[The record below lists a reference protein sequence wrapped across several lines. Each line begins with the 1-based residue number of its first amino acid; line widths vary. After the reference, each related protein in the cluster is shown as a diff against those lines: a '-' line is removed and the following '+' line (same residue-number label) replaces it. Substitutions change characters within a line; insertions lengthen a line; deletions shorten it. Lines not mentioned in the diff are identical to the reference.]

1 MTSTTTSTTDAPAR
15 SFLLGLIGTDLS
27 LSRTPPMH
35 EAEGLAQG
43 HPTVYRRIDVLT
55 DRLKERTLEQ
65 LLSSA
70 LDLGFDG
77 LNITHPF
84 KREVVALLDEIDP
97 VAARLGSVNTVAI
110 RDGRTVGYNTDV
122 TGYARGL
129 SEQLPDVAKRS
140 VVQVGAGGV
149 GNAIAF
155 ALAEAG
161 VEQLQIRD
169 VDASRA
175 AELAENLNTATGTS
189 IATGGGTEG
198 VEDAIA
204 AADGVVNA
212 TPLGMLSHPGTSF
225 DTSCLTP
232 GHWVSDV
239 VYMPVSTQLLQE
251 ARAVGCR
258 TLDGTHMAVYQAVD
272 AFGHFTGLAADA
284 ERMRATFQSL
294 G

>member
-1 MTSTTTSTTDAPAR
+1 MTHTPAR
-15 SFLLGLIGTDLS
+15 SFLFGLIGTDLS

-43 HPTVYRRIDVLT
+43 NPTVYRRLDVLT
-55 DRLKERTLEQ
+55 DQLKDRTLAEM
-65 LLSSA
+65 LDSA
-70 LDLGFDG
+70 IDLGFDG

-84 KREVVALLDEIDP
+84 KREVLDLLDEIDP
-97 VAARLGSVNTVAI
+97 IASRLGSVNTVAI
-110 RDGRTVGYNTDV
+110 RGGRTFGYNTDV

-129 SEQLPDVAKRS
+129 AEELPNVTKRS

-161 VEQLQIRD
+161 VEDLQIRD
-169 VDASRA
+169 VDGARA
-175 AELAENLNTATGTS
+175 AELAEKLNSATGTS
-189 IATGGGTEG
+189 VATGSGPDD
-198 VEDAIA
+198 VEEAIS

-232 GHWVSDV
+232 AHWVSDV
-239 VYMPVSTQLLQE
+239 VYMPVSTQLLQDAE
-251 ARAVGCR
+251 SVGCR
-258 TLDGTHMAVYQAVD
+258 TLSGAHMAVYQAVD
-272 AFGHFTGLAADA
+272 AFEHFTGSTADA
-284 ERMRATFQSL
+284 DRMRATFQSL

>member
-1 MTSTTTSTTDAPAR
+1 MPNPTAAPAR

-55 DRLKERTLEQ
+55 DRLTERTLEQ

-129 SEQLPDVAKRS
+129 SERLPDVAKRS

-175 AELAENLNTATGTS
+175 AELAENLNAATGTS
-189 IATGGGTEG
+189 VATGGGAEG

-251 ARAVGCR
+251 AQAVGCR

-272 AFGHFTGLAADA
+272 AFEHFTGLAADA

>member
-1 MTSTTTSTTDAPAR
+1 MTATPAR

-43 HPTVYRRIDVLT
+43 RPTVYRRLDVLT
-55 DRLKERTLEQ
+55 ERLKERPLDE

-84 KREVVALLDEIDP
+84 KREVLGLLDEVDP
-97 VAARLGSVNTVAI
+97 VATRLGSVNTVAI
-110 RDGRTVGYNTDV
+110 RDGRTFGYNTDV

-129 SEQLPDVAKRS
+129 AEQLPDVSKCS

-169 VDASRA
+169 VDAARA
-175 AELAENLNTATGTS
+175 AELAENLNAATGTS
-189 IATGGGTEG
+189 IATGRGPDG
-198 VEDAIA
+198 VEDAIV

-232 GHWVSDV
+232 DHWVSDV

-251 ARAVGCR
+251 AEAAGCR
-258 TLDGTHMAVYQAVD
+258 TLNGTHMAVYQAVD
-272 AFGHFTGLAADA
+272 AFEHFTGLTADA
-284 ERMRATFQSL
+284 DRMRKTFYSL

>member
-1 MTSTTTSTTDAPAR
+1 MASTASTSQR
-15 SFLLGLIGTDLS
+15 SFLFGLIGTDLS

-43 HPTVYRRIDVLT
+43 HPTVYRRIDALT
-55 DRLKERTLEQ
+55 ERLEGRPLAQ
-65 LLSSA
+65 LLNSA
-70 LDLGFDG
+70 IDVGYDG

-84 KREVVALLDEIDP
+84 KRDVLELLDEVDE
-97 VAARLGSVNTVAI
+97 VAARIGSVNTVAV
-110 RDGRTVGYNTDV
+110 RDGRTYGYNTDV

-129 SEQLPDVAKRS
+129 AEQLADVSLSS

-149 GNAIAF
+149 GNALAF

-161 VEQLQIRD
+161 VEDLQIRD
-169 VDASRA
+169 VDADRA
-175 AELAENLNTATGTS
+175 ADLADNLNKATGTS
-189 IATGGGTEG
+189 VATGAGPNG
-198 VEDAIA
+198 VENAIA
-204 AADGVVNA
+204 SAAGVVNA

-225 DTSCLTP
+225 DTSCLAP
-232 GHWVSDV
+232 AHWVSDV

-251 ARAVGCR
+251 AEAAGCR

-272 AFGHFTGLAADA
+272 AFEHFTGLAADA
-284 ERMRATFQSL
+284 DRMRTTFHSL

>member
-1 MTSTTTSTTDAPAR
+1 MSTTPAR
-15 SFLLGLIGTDLS
+15 SFLFGLIGSDLS
-27 LSRTPPMH
+27 LSRTPPLH

-43 HPTVYRRIDVLT
+43 HPTVYRRLDVLT
-55 DRLKERTLEQ
+55 DRLESRPLEQ

-70 LDLGFDG
+70 IDMGFDG

-84 KREVVALLDEIDP
+84 KREVLDLLDDVDP

-110 RDGRTVGYNTDV
+110 RDGRTTGHNTDV

-129 SEQLPDVAKRS
+129 SEQLPDVAKRA

-161 VEQLQIRD
+161 VQELQIRD
-169 VDASRA
+169 VDAERA
-175 AELAENLNTATGTS
+175 AELADKLNTATGTS
-189 IATGGGTEG
+189 VANGGGPDG
-198 VEDAIA
+198 VEDAVA

-251 ARAVGCR
+251 AAAAGCR

-272 AFGHFTGLAADA
+272 AFEHFTGLAADA
-284 ERMRATFQSL
+284 DRMRATFHSL

>member
-1 MTSTTTSTTDAPAR
+1 MNATATPAH

-43 HPTVYRRIDVLT
+43 HPTVYRRLDVLT
-55 DRLKERTLEQ
+55 DRLKDRSLDEI
-65 LLSSA
+65 LSSA
-70 LDLGFDG
+70 IDLGFDG

-84 KREVVALLDEIDP
+84 KREVLGLLDEIDP

-110 RDGRTVGYNTDV
+110 RDGRTYGYNTDV

-129 SEQLPDVAKRS
+129 AEQLPDISKRS

-161 VEQLQIRD
+161 VEELQIRD
-169 VDASRA
+169 VDAGRA

-189 IATGGGTEG
+189 VATGAGPDG
-198 VEDAIA
+198 VEEAIA

-232 GHWVSDV
+232 EHWVSDV

-251 ARAVGCR
+251 AEAAGCR
-258 TLDGTHMAVYQAVD
+258 TLNGTHMAVYQAVD
-272 AFGHFTGLAADA
+272 AFEHFTGLAADA
-284 ERMRATFQSL
+284 DRMRETFYSL

>member
-1 MTSTTTSTTDAPAR
+1 MSTTPAR
-15 SFLLGLIGTDLS
+15 SFLFGLIGSDLS
-27 LSRTPPMH
+27 LSRTPPLH

-43 HPTVYRRIDVLT
+43 HPTVYRRLDVLT
-55 DRLKERTLEQ
+55 DRLEGRSLEQ
-65 LLSSA
+65 MLSSA
-70 LDLGFDG
+70 IDMGFDG

-84 KREVVALLDEIDP
+84 KREVLDLLDDVDP

-110 RDGRTVGYNTDV
+110 RDGHTTGHNTDV

-129 SEQLPDVAKRS
+129 SEQLPDVAKRR

-161 VEQLQIRD
+161 VQELQIRD
-169 VDASRA
+169 VDAARA
-175 AELAENLNTATGTS
+175 AELADKLNAATGTS
-189 IATGGGTEG
+189 VATGGGHDG

-232 GHWVSDV
+232 QHWVSDV

-251 ARAVGCR
+251 AEAAGCR

-272 AFGHFTGLAADA
+272 AFEHFTGQPADA
-284 ERMRATFQSL
+284 ERMRATFHSL

>member
-1 MTSTTTSTTDAPAR
+1 MASTASTSQR
-15 SFLLGLIGTDLS
+15 SFLFGLIGTDLS

-43 HPTVYRRIDVLT
+43 HPTVYRRIDALT
-55 DRLKERTLEQ
+55 ERLEGRPLAQ
-65 LLSSA
+65 LLNSA
-70 LDLGFDG
+70 IDVGYDG

-84 KREVVALLDEIDP
+84 KRDVLELLDEVDE
-97 VAARLGSVNTVAI
+97 VAARIGSVNTVAV
-110 RDGRTVGYNTDV
+110 RDGRTYGYNTDV

-129 SEQLPDVAKRS
+129 AEQLADVSLSS

-149 GNAIAF
+149 GNALAF

-161 VEQLQIRD
+161 VEDLQIRD
-169 VDASRA
+169 VDADRA
-175 AELAENLNTATGTS
+175 ADLADNLNKATGTS
-189 IATGGGTEG
+189 VATGAGPNG
-198 VEDAIA
+198 VENAIA
-204 AADGVVNA
+204 SAAGVVNA

-232 GHWVSDV
+232 AHWVSDV

-251 ARAVGCR
+251 AEAAGCR

-272 AFGHFTGLAADA
+272 AFEHFTGLAADA
-284 ERMRATFQSL
+284 DRMRTTFHSL

>member
-1 MTSTTTSTTDAPAR
+1 MSTTPAR
-15 SFLLGLIGTDLS
+15 SFLFGLIGSDLS
-27 LSRTPPMH
+27 LSRTPPLH

-43 HPTVYRRIDVLT
+43 HPTVYRRLDVLT
-55 DRLKERTLEQ
+55 DRLESRPLEQ

-70 LDLGFDG
+70 IDMGFDG

-84 KREVVALLDEIDP
+84 KREALDLLDDVDP

-110 RDGRTVGYNTDV
+110 RDGRTTGHNTDV

-129 SEQLPDVAKRS
+129 SEQLPDVAKRA

-161 VEQLQIRD
+161 VQELQIRD
-169 VDASRA
+169 VDAERA
-175 AELAENLNTATGTS
+175 AELADKLNTATGTS
-189 IATGGGTEG
+189 VATGGGPDG
-198 VEDAIA
+198 VEDAVA

-251 ARAVGCR
+251 AAAAGCR

-272 AFGHFTGLAADA
+272 AFEHFTGQPADA
-284 ERMRATFQSL
+284 DRMRATFHSL

>member
-1 MTSTTTSTTDAPAR
+1 MSTTPAR
-15 SFLLGLIGTDLS
+15 SFLFGLIGSDLS
-27 LSRTPPMH
+27 LSRTPPLH

-43 HPTVYRRIDVLT
+43 HPTVYRRLDVLT
-55 DRLKERTLEQ
+55 DRLESRPLEQ

-70 LDLGFDG
+70 IDMGFDG

-84 KREVVALLDEIDP
+84 KREVLDLLDDVDP

-110 RDGRTVGYNTDV
+110 RDGRTTGHNTDV
-122 TGYARGL
+122 TGHARGL
-129 SEQLPDVAKRS
+129 SEQLPDVAKRA

-161 VEQLQIRD
+161 VQELQIRD
-169 VDASRA
+169 VDAERA
-175 AELAENLNTATGTS
+175 AELADKLNTATGTS
-189 IATGGGTEG
+189 VATGGGPDG
-198 VEDAIA
+198 VEDAVA

-251 ARAVGCR
+251 AAAAGCR

-272 AFGHFTGLAADA
+272 AFEHFTGQPADA
-284 ERMRATFQSL
+284 DRMRATFHSL

>member
-1 MTSTTTSTTDAPAR
+1 MTTTPAR

-43 HPTVYRRIDVLT
+43 HPTVYRRLDVLT
-55 DRLKERTLEQ
+55 DRLKERSLEQ
-65 LLSSA
+65 LLSGA
-70 LDLGFDG
+70 IDLGFDG

-84 KREVVALLDEIDP
+84 KREVVELLDEVDP
-97 VAARLGSVNTVAI
+97 VAGRLGSVNTVAI
-110 RDGRTVGYNTDV
+110 RDGRTFGYNTDV

-129 SEQLPDVAKRS
+129 AEQLPDVSKRS

-149 GNAIAF
+149 GNAVAF

-161 VEQLQIRD
+161 VEQLEIRD
-169 VDASRA
+169 VDAARA
-175 AELAENLNTATGTS
+175 AELAGNLNTATGTT
-189 IATGGGTEG
+189 IATGGGPEG
-198 VEDAIA
+198 VEDAVA

-251 ARAVGCR
+251 AEAAGCR
-258 TLDGTHMAVYQAVD
+258 TINGTHMAVYQAVD
-272 AFGHFTGLAADA
+272 AFEHFTGLPADA
-284 ERMRATFQSL
+284 DRMRATFHSL